1 MLHIERV
8 ADAWEFVSV
17 KHAGQ
22 TYGGRLPNQQIPYIS
37 HLASVAFE
45 ILSVYEASDIGEEQF
60 DLVLK
65 CALLHDVLE
74 DTDTSEEEL
83 TGLFGAQVAAAVSAL
98 TKNMAITDNRLRMA
112 DSIARIKI
120 QPHTIWSVKLADRI
134 TNLYHPP
141 FYWTKERIDQY
152 KEESLFILKE
162 LGAANVKLAARLEQ
176 KIAEYGLN

>member
-1 MLHIERV
+1 MLNIDRF
-8 ADAWEFVSV
+8 ADVWEFVSV

-22 TYGGRLPNQQIPYIS
+22 TYGGRLPNQQIPYVS
-37 HLASVAFE
+37 HLTSVAFE

-60 DLVLK
+60 DLVHK

-74 DTDTSEEEL
+74 DTDTSKEEL
-83 TGLFGAQVAAAVSAL
+83 TSLFGAQVTAAVSAL

-112 DSIARIKI
+112 DSIARIKM
-120 QPHTIWSVKLADRI
+120 QPHIIWSVKMADRI

-141 FYWTKERIDQY
+141 FYWAKERIEQY

-162 LGAANVKLAARLEQ
+162 LGAANAKLATRLEQ
-176 KIAEYGLN
+176 KIAEYGLS